1 MLKAEMLGAWLA
13 IVTVKGFERPIGITN
28 TSVRLPGA
36 ASAATLTMTSRH
48 AGPFPLRTM
57 LDTVTP
63 AEGENSTLCGMA
75 PPGTTTLIT
84 VDWPRGSCFGKKLS
98 MAIGCGCCASPT

>member
-1 MLKAEMLGAWLA
+1 
-13 IVTVKGFERPIGITN
+13 
-28 TSVRLPGA
+28 
-36 ASAATLTMTSRH
+36 
-48 AGPFPLRTM
+48 M

-98 MAIGCGCCASPT
+98 IAIGCCALLT